1 MYKKY
6 QIVFIALITLI
17 LSGLHVTAYAQRTSP
32 VYGNTTVRGLKYFQ
46 GYESRGTSTL
56 GSFNQYSTG
65 NEDVTSAI
73 RGTNNPLAVSR
84 SARIPGMP
92 TITNTGLAPARSSA
106 QTNYTQTTNV
116 LTSPS
121 KISSFNRVAPVG
133 SSLALQTRPQ
143 PIRPLYTPNRSIQ
156 FQVQPQNLG
165 STDSLSSMSKSITP
179 TTTNAY
185 SYSKL
190 KRTVLANSK
199 NSLANQNIFPRL
211 GLARSQNNLLGTQTL
226 SGRQTTGQ
234 RNTTPISSAAR
245 AGAMGF
251 TPSNFNPL
259 SRQ

>member
-17 LSGLHVTAYAQRTSP
+17 LSGLYSHVNAQ

-46 GYESRGTSTL
+46 GNESRGSSTL
-56 GSFNQYSTG
+56 GNFNQYSTG
-65 NEDVTSAI
+65 YEDITSAI

-92 TITNTGLAPARSSA
+92 TVTQTGLASA
-106 QTNYTQTTNV
+106 STSTPTNYMPTTNA

-133 SSLALQTRPQ
+133 RSLALQTRPQ
-143 PIRPLYTPNRSIQ
+143 PIRPLYTQYNRSTQ
-156 FQVQPQNLG
+156 FLVQPRSLG
-165 STDSLSSMSKSITP
+165 TSASAQTLTGS
-179 TTTNAY
+179 NALTGTKVR
-185 SYSKL
+185 SDL
-190 KRTVLANSK
+190 KQKTLADSK

-211 GLARSQNNLLGTQTL
+211 GLARSPNNLLGTQTL
-226 SGRQTTGQ
+226 SGRQITGQ
-234 RNTTPISSAAR
+234 RNTAPISSATR
-245 AGAMGF
+245 ASAMGF
-251 TPSNFNPL
+251 TPSTFNPL